1 MASSIVFPLAA
12 WAWTSPTPFVPNSS
26 PPPGFE
32 ATADW
37 KADYTVA
44 GGLGNFQESASLTA
58 ELALTQIGPWTTS
71 PNGAPSSLVG
81 TQNVSVAAA
90 GFVPVSF
97 GIFRQD
103 WPWFEQETGTPTG
116 PTVKFVSYQ
125 LSINVTDSTGKT
137 FTVTP
142 EALIV
147 EVSVSRSKI
156 SDQVVARAAFTNS
169 AALAAA
175 AAVAGSTGFGALIA
189 VALAAAAFAAQALSQ
204 AEADAAEDPPEPSLA
219 FDRTEPFRPKVLGTP
234 VAPEV
239 RNIQGLLECGLRM
252 TEARRVLSVTEGRL
266 EGARRVGGES
276 DMNRQMGHHQRIAAM
291 IGAERGS
298 VERLGSEADR
308 EFVEILE
315 RLASPSERR
324 PEEEGEAAEKS
335 ETPPTPEVNIGVLRA
350 FGPVLHHPGISAE
363 VWADVLG
370 ILREVSGG
378 VFANLAKGIGEAI
391 DSIVADDERLI
402 RTMT

>member
-12 WAWTSPTPFVPNSS
+12 WGWTSPTPFIPNSS
-26 PPPGFE
+26 PAPGFE

-44 GGLGNFQESASLTA
+44 GGLASFKEGASLTA

-71 PNGAPSSLVG
+71 PDGAPSSLVG
-81 TQNVSVAAA
+81 TQNVSFSA
-90 GFVPVSF
+90 GLTPVSF

-103 WPWFEQETGTPTG
+103 WQWFEQETGTPTG
-116 PTVKFVSYQ
+116 PTVKFVSYL
-125 LSINVTDSTGKT
+125 LSITVTDNSTGDT

-156 SDQVVARAAFTNS
+156 SDQGVARTAFINS
-169 AALAAA
+169 VALAIA
-175 AAVAGSTGFGALIA
+175 AAVAGSTPFGWAIA
-189 VALAAAAFAAQALSQ
+189 AGLAAAAVSAQALSQ

-219 FDRTEPFRPKVLGTP
+219 FDRTEPFRPKVLGAP
-234 VAPEV
+234 VAPEIGNV
-239 RNIQGLLECGLRM
+239 QALLECGLRM
-252 TEARRVLSVTEGRL
+252 AEARRVLSVTEGRL

-276 DMNRQMGHHQRIAAM
+276 DVNRQMGHHWRIAAM

-308 EFVEILE
+308 EFVEVLE
-315 RLASPSERR
+315 RLASPRERR
-324 PEEEGEAAEKS
+324 PEEGGEAAEKP
-335 ETPPTPEVNIGVLRA
+335 EMPPAAGVDIGVLRA

-363 VWADVLG
+363 VWTDVLG
-370 ILREVSGG
+370 IVRGVSGG
-378 VFANLAKGIGEAI
+378 MFANLATGIGEAI
-391 DSIVADDERLI
+391 DNIVADNERLI